1 MTKIDQAFNL
11 TTAVSSASLLMYASD
26 VYDYS
31 AGGALMVAIAGVIMC
46 FLGISSL
53 FEAENG
59 DF

>member
-31 AGGALMVAIAGVIMC
+31 AGGALMVAIAGVIMGLAG
-46 FLGISSL
+46 FYSL
-53 FEAENG
+53 ING